1 MSSIDLIYRYLKAR
15 EKINDTYGALA
26 AIIEVNKDENGISG
40 IEAVEIEKDDVDLA
54 KKLLSYSDLSSC
66 FLNVKDKYILLYP
79 QIEREKYMELQP
91 FLAYGE
97 EMIEYA
103 GVTYSQASEMKS
115 FMDAAGVVYKS
126 MTDNDNKVK
135 FMVPQNSKEIMQKI
149 AEAVNNEM
157 ETEEGRKYLTAKNIC
172 LVHALNQASKAI
184 NGTAVAFIG
193 REGGTGGIVIDEEG
207 AVIMPAKQHG
217 RFISRD
223 DPKFEMKV
231 INAILHDLNGVNT
244 PVKSYFGDFAEI
256 LSGGMKKQDVY
267 KTGLTMNQALD
278 ILGLEELPTI
288 NDLDDMFNNVESYNE
303 KESDAFFTV
312 ARMVMCR
319 EQKLEGFDEYK
330 LSKSERKKFDEM
342 HQRYLDEFPKD
353 KEAEHERG

>member
-1 MSSIDLIYRYLKAR
+1 
-15 EKINDTYGALA
+15 
-26 AIIEVNKDENGISG
+26 
-40 IEAVEIEKDDVDLA
+40 
-54 KKLLSYSDLSSC
+54 
-66 FLNVKDKYILLYP
+66 
-79 QIEREKYMELQP
+79 
-91 FLAYGE
+91 
-97 EMIEYA
+97 
-103 GVTYSQASEMKS
+103 MKS

-193 REGGTGGIVIDEEG
+193 REGGTGGIIIDEEG

-342 HQRYLDEFPKD
+342 HQRYLDEFTKD